1 VNALAVVVLAG
12 PATVAAVA
20 TTVARSWTPN
30 RIAGA
35 ATATIGG
42 LVAAIVLDERLAVT
56 VVPLVVLGPAAAIVD
71 VHENRLPDAL
81 TATMFAATLPLA
93 LASGR
98 TGWNGIAV
106 AVLTTLGLLVLKTA
120 APDVIG
126 WGDLKFAP
134 TVAIVLGQHAA
145 VLPGLLCILGL
156 IALTSVAVAVEGR
169 ATSVP
174 YGPALLLGTLTAV
187 I

>member
-12 PATVAAVA
+12 PATVAAGA
-20 TTVARSWTPN
+20 TTAVRSWTPD
-30 RIAGA
+30 RIASA
-35 ATATIGG
+35 ATAALGG
-42 LVAAIVLDERLAVT
+42 VVAAIVLDERLAVT
-56 VVPLVVLGPAAAIVD
+56 VLPLVLLGPAAAIVD
-71 VHENRLPDAL
+71 VHENRLPDVL

-93 LASGR
+93 ITSGAA
-98 TGWNGIAV
+98 GWEVSA
-106 AVLTTLGLLVLKTA
+106 AAALTTLGLLVLKTA
-120 APDVIG
+120 APGAIG

-145 VLPGLLCILGL
+145 VLPGLLCIVGL
-156 IALTSVAVAVEGR
+156 IALTAVAVAVQGR